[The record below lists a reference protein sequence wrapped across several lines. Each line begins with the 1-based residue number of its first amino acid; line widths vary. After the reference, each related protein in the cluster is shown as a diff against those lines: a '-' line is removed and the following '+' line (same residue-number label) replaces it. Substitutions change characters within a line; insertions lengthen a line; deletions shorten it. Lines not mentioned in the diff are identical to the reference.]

1 MYKFGIYTQIRFS
14 KLQDL
19 LFTSGN
25 FILYIIYI
33 FEFLLGKAITVY
45 KYLKKKNQNNGTT
58 IIKASKQLVPK
69 EQKQAISSINTL
81 DLFCIKRVKFTTK
94 LL

>member
-45 KYLKKKNQNNGTT
+45 KYLKKKTKT
-58 IIKASKQLVPK
+58 M
-69 EQKQAISSINTL
+69 EQQ
-81 DLFCIKRVKFTTK
+81 
-94 LL
+94 

>member
-45 KYLKKKNQNNGTT
+45 KYLKKKNNETT